1 MAFNRKQKLRDNI
14 EAIRTAF
21 ILDRE
26 NRTATTEERAI
37 LQRYCG
43 FGGLKCIL
51 NPAKELTDAVRWAKS
66 DLELFAPTVELH
78 RLIRE
83 NSKDETEYKRFVDS
97 LKASV
102 LTAFYTPKEIT
113 DTIADVLADYSV
125 RPARMLEPSAG
136 VGVFVDSM
144 LRHSPNADVMAFE
157 KDLLTGTILRHLY
170 PDQKMRTCGFE
181 KIERPFNNYFDLA
194 VSNIPFGDIA
204 VFDAEFQRS
213 DSFGRRSAQ
222 KTIHNY
228 FFLKG
233 LDAVRDGGI
242 VAFITSQGVLN
253 STKTSVRNELFSQA
267 NLVSAIRLPN
277 NLFTDNAG
285 TEVGSDL
292 IVLQKNLSKKEMSQD
307 ERLMTVIQTDTK
319 TALTDN
325 AYFIHHPERIVH
337 TMAKLDT
344 DPYGKPAMVY
354 LHEGKAAGIA
364 GDLRRM
370 LDEDFHYRLAM
381 RLYSGSIRQAGTE
394 EKVAVQNKV
403 ERPAIKLETV
413 SSAQTVET
421 PTEKPQPADEK
432 PEIEPRPQ
440 YSAGVQLTLLDL
452 WGMTEEVSQPKTS
465 KKKKTVKKAVTAKST
480 PPKPKVTVTP
490 TAPTAKPAME
500 NKEVK
505 AENTAKP
512 ADPDDIY
519 ATLDWDTNPPIN
531 GFYEMMMGLTPE
543 RRKELREL
551 ARQHNEKQVAEKTE
565 VKAVPETSREQPRQ
579 EETQPE
585 AVAAPAVTDT
595 PPEAVAT
602 SLFPDIEAEKPKEEV
617 VDLSPR
623 AYHRTPEMH
632 LREGSLVAD
641 RGRHNIGYLKDITP
655 YGATFQPLD
664 LKGYQKEKALLYVSL
679 RDAYERLYR
688 YESLRREANVPWRE
702 HLNTCYDEFVMR
714 YGNLNAKQNVKL
726 VMMDAGGRDI
736 LSLERA
742 ENGKFVKADIFE
754 RPVSFS
760 VESHANVGSPEEA
773 LSASLNKFG
782 TVDLDYMREITD
794 STAEDLLTALQGRI
808 YYNPLVTGYEIKDRF
823 IAGNVIEKA
832 ERIEAWMGENPESER
847 MPEVKQALE
856 ALKDAE
862 PPRIAFEGLDFA
874 MLTHASSDTCVNDIS
889 YSRTDIRVH
898 YYGKTAHAATWPEE
912 GISALT
918 PILELFNIV
927 NATRLELGDK
937 GKILGII
944 RDGGDQ
950 AIFIPDHCSAEFT
963 IRSFSMKYKWEL
975 FHRFIK
981 ICENVAAITGTR
993 FEYEMIDLSYEDIRN
1008 NPVLEDTLA
1017 ENFKV
1022 LGEELCP
1029 RLKEQGIGCTDMGN
1043 VTHALPG
1050 IQAYIRLR
1058 PGLRVHT
1065 PEFEEATGSPDGY
1078 RAIEAAAKGMAMT
1091 AVDILSDSSKM
1102 EAVRKAFSE
1111 MKAQYE

>member
-26 NRTATTEERAI
+26 QRTATTEERAI

-136 VGVFVDSM
+136 VGVFVGSV

-222 KTIHNY
+222 KAIHNY

-267 NLVSAIRLPN
+267 DLVSAIRLPN

-292 IVLQKNLSKKEMSQD
+292 IVLQKNLSKKEMSHD

-319 TALTDN
+319 TDLTDN

-337 TMAKLDT
+337 TTAKLDT

-354 LHEGKAAGIA
+354 LHEGKTAGIA

-370 LDEDFHYRLAM
+370 LDEDFHYRFAM
-381 RLYSGSIRQAGTE
+381 RLYSGTIRQAGTE
-394 EKVAVQNKV
+394 EKVTVQKEV
-403 ERPAIKLETV
+403 ERPSIKLETE

-421 PTEKPQPADEK
+421 PTEKPQSAEEK
-432 PEIEPRPQ
+432 PEIEPRPK

-452 WGMTEEVSQPKTS
+452 WGMTEEVSQPKTA
-465 KKKKTVKKAVTAKST
+465 KKKKTAKKESPARR
-480 PPKPKVTVTP
+480 VTP
-490 TAPTAKPAME
+490 KSQVQTTQNVTE
-500 NKEVK
+500 NKEAK
-505 AENTAKP
+505 ADSAAKP

-519 ATLDWDTNPPIN
+519 AKLDWETNPPIN
-531 GFYEMMMGLTPE
+531 GFYEMMMELTPE

-551 ARQHNEKQVAEKTE
+551 ARHHNEKQENRTAATVTPE
-565 VKAVPETSREQPRQ
+565 VPRDQPRQ

-585 AVAAPAVTDT
+585 AVTAPAVTDT
-595 PPEAVAT
+595 PSEAVG
-602 SLFPDIEAEKPKEEV
+602 L
-617 VDLSPR
+617 
-623 AYHRTPEMH
+623 
-632 LREGSLVAD
+632 
-641 RGRHNIGYLKDITP
+641 
-655 YGATFQPLD
+655 
-664 LKGYQKEKALLYVSL
+664 
-679 RDAYERLYR
+679 
-688 YESLRREANVPWRE
+688 
-702 HLNTCYDEFVMR
+702 
-714 YGNLNAKQNVKL
+714 
-726 VMMDAGGRDI
+726 
-736 LSLERA
+736 
-742 ENGKFVKADIFE
+742 
-754 RPVSFS
+754 SFS
-760 VESHANVGSPEEA
+760 PTS
-773 LSASLNKFG
+773 K
-782 TVDLDYMREITD
+782 R
-794 STAEDLLTALQGRI
+794 
-808 YYNPLVTGYEIKDRF
+808 K
-823 IAGNVIEKA
+823 
-832 ERIEAWMGENPESER
+832 
-847 MPEVKQALE
+847 
-856 ALKDAE
+856 
-862 PPRIAFEGLDFA
+862 
-874 MLTHASSDTCVNDIS
+874 
-889 YSRTDIRVH
+889 SRRRQSWT
-898 YYGKTAHAATWPEE
+898 
-912 GISALT
+912 
-918 PILELFNIV
+918 F
-927 NATRLELGDK
+927 
-937 GKILGII
+937 
-944 RDGGDQ
+944 
-950 AIFIPDHCSAEFT
+950 
-963 IRSFSMKYKWEL
+963 
-975 FHRFIK
+975 
-981 ICENVAAITGTR
+981 
-993 FEYEMIDLSYEDIRN
+993 
-1008 NPVLEDTLA
+1008 
-1017 ENFKV
+1017 
-1022 LGEELCP
+1022 
-1029 RLKEQGIGCTDMGN
+1029 
-1043 VTHALPG
+1043 
-1050 IQAYIRLR
+1050 
-1058 PGLRVHT
+1058 LRVPT
-1065 PEFEEATGSPDGY
+1065 TARRRCTC
-1078 RAIEAAAKGMAMT
+1078 AKGRWWLTGGVITSAT
-1091 AVDILSDSSKM
+1091 
-1102 EAVRKAFSE
+1102 
-1111 MKAQYE
+1111 